1 MAEILAYAVF
11 VPAFIVGSIVL
22 LPQPFIAKD
31 R

>member
-1 MAEILAYAVF
+1 MAEILAYA
-11 VPAFIVGSIVL
+11 AFGAAMLVGSIVL